1 MNLIEKAINFAATA
15 HKGQVR
21 KVADIPYIAH
31 PFAVGMMLQ
40 KAGCA
45 DEVIAA
51 GILHD
56 TLEDTEATYDQ
67 LVTEF
72 GRQTADIVQAASEHD
87 KSLSWEE
94 RKRATI
100 EALPFVTKEAL
111 QVIVCDKLHNIRSI
125 YESVETEGA
134 KAWEHFNQGKSNQHW
149 YYSNILKQLKARRGE
164 FKLIRDLESE
174 VNRLFIGRE
183 KLTNE
188 TIDLLFD
195 VPYQIIE
202 EKIPLLEKAGLLEFV
217 KEVHAEADFYYR
229 NGRMDFAYR
238 LMEAFQT
245 RGIEFQSNSDG
256 PILLMLYTAVLQKR
270 LAWSDD
276 EIYRYFKRNEKKL

>member
-1 MNLIEKAINFAATA
+1 MELIEKAINFAAIA
-15 HKGQVR
+15 HREQVR
-21 KVADIPYIAH
+21 KAAAIPYIAH

-40 KAGCA
+40 KAGCS
-45 DEVIAA
+45 EGVIAA

-56 TLEDTEATYDQ
+56 TLEDTETTYDQ

-72 GRQTADIVQAASEHD
+72 GRRVADIVRAASEQD

-94 RKRATI
+94 RKQATI
-100 EALPFVTKEAL
+100 AALPFMSKEAL
-111 QVIVCDKLHNIRSI
+111 QVIVCDKIHNVRSI
-125 YESVETEGA
+125 HKVMEEEGA

-149 YYSNILKQLKARRGE
+149 YYSNIVKQLKPRRGE
-164 FKLIRDLESE
+164 FKLIRDLEKD

-195 VPYQIIE
+195 VPYQVIE
-202 EKIPLLEKAGLLEFV
+202 EEIPLLEKAELLEFV
-217 KEVHAEADFYYR
+217 KEVHAEVDFYYR
-229 NGRMDFAYR
+229 NGRMDFALP
-238 LMEAFQT
+238 LMEAFQK
-245 RGIEFQSNSDG
+245 RGTEFQSNSDG
-256 PILLMLYTAVLQKR
+256 PLLLMLYTAVLQKR

-276 EIYRYFKRNEKKL
+276 EVYRYFKRNEKKL

>member
-1 MNLIEKAINFAATA
+1 MEFIDKAINFAAIA
-15 HKGQVR
+15 HKEQVR
-21 KVADIPYIAH
+21 KAAAIPYVAH

-51 GILHD
+51 GLLHD
-56 TLEDTEATYDQ
+56 TLEDTETTYDQ

-72 GRQTADIVQAASEHD
+72 GRQVAEIVQAASEQD
-87 KSLSWEE
+87 KSLPWEE
-94 RKRATI
+94 RKQATI
-100 EALPFVTKEAL
+100 AALPFVTKEAL

-125 YESVETEGA
+125 HEAAEAEGA

-149 YYSNILKQLKARRGE
+149 YYSNILKQLKPRRGE
-164 FKLIRDLESE
+164 FKLIRELERE

-195 VPYQIIE
+195 VPYELIE
-202 EKIPLLEKAGLLEFV
+202 EKISLLEKAGLLEFV
-217 KEVHAEADFYYR
+217 KEVHAETDFYYR
-229 NGRMDFAYR
+229 NDRMDFAYP
-238 LMEAFQT
+238 LMEAFQK

-256 PILLMLYTAVLQKR
+256 PVLLMLYTAVLQKR
-270 LAWSDD
+270 LAWTDD
-276 EIYRYFKRNEKKL
+276 EAYRYFKRNEKKL